1 HASVAEAEAQ
11 RLKDQTELARLE
23 QLQPAGGA
31 GGLAGASEQGIAN
44 RGNAAN
50 SAGYV
55 SLSKTNLHE
64 LRLKPITEDFH
75 LTEEAAAVLGMTAV
89 EGSGVNQALEQL
101 INRHNEPDRAKL
113 PQIGSHLSAEP
124 GRKTL
129 FKVSAYPEEGQ

>member
-1 HASVAEAEAQ
+1 MGERRSTAGTLKLERTMTFNRASIIISILVCTAAVLWVQKRHLAGLIDQNIRWRVATEQARKDLVLGHASVAEAEAQ

-64 LRLKPITEDFH
+64 LRLK
-75 LTEEAAAVLGMTAV
+75 
-89 EGSGVNQALEQL
+89 
-101 INRHNEPDRAKL
+101 
-113 PQIGSHLSAEP
+113 
-124 GRKTL
+124 
-129 FKVSAYPEEGQ
+129 